1 MLSIFQ
7 RLMSTPT
14 SETMVCASAVNAF
27 ITCLNLLLVDLVKI
41 QTLFQNQK
49 QLLISAF
56 LHLDMTNPTCHRPTM
71 IRISLRQSQKSATD
85 KAMEGRTMAQSC
97 QIGFQKPDGDSQ
109 ATPLQLR
116 SLAAAAQHLCCSGE
130 RTTSKRAKSHE

>member
-14 SETMVCASAVNAF
+14 SETMVRASAVNAF
-27 ITCLNLLLVDLVKI
+27 ITCLNLLLVGLVKI

-85 KAMEGRTMAQSC
+85 KAMERRTMAQSC

-109 ATPLQLR
+109 SPLQLR
-116 SLAAAAQHLCCSGE
+116 SLAAAAQHLCCSEE